1 MFWENPPQFS
11 REGTREAFGEV
22 ALGMFALAIV
32 LALIRP
38 ASIRL
43 MTMEGRRDRMTVDQ
57 ARRFH
62 TRGLMV
68 ITAVAVVSLVLYG
81 LLS

>member
-1 MFWENPPQFS
+1 VVNL
-11 REGTREAFGEV
+11 RETFGEL

-38 ASIRL
+38 FSIRL
-43 MTMEGRRDRMTVDQ
+43 MTMEGRKDRMTAEQ

-62 TRGLMV
+62 TRGLVV
-68 ITAVAVVSLVLYG
+68 IAAVALVSLVLYG